1 MSEWNYGQ
9 TTDSLSPSQVALRDV
24 LVNPEWQ
31 VRTRL
36 DAPTVRR
43 YADIMARGQDFPAIK
58 VARIGGNLFLVD
70 GAHRMEA
77 ARLVGR
83 IVIQAE
89 IVEGLSEAEARWEA
103 ACANLCHGLPLKS
116 KEHRAVFRAFVKA
129 EKHRKG
135 RRYLSYRDM
144 ATELG
149 GIRAHT
155 TLRNWMQQDFPKIA
169 KAMGDDGAS
178 VFGGRGELP
187 GGRLI
192 DSHRI
197 AIEAHVRGLRAF
209 YDSLPEEERRGF
221 YRDLKRVWR
230 DESQTESDDF

>member
-1 MSEWNYGQ
+1 MEWDYGQ
-9 TTDSLSPSQVALRDV
+9 TADSLGHPQVALRDV

-77 ARLVGR
+77 ARQAGR

-89 IVEGLSEAEARWEA
+89 IVDGLSEAEARWEA
-103 ACANLCHGLPLKS
+103 ACANLSHGLPLKS

-129 EKHRKG
+129 GKHRKD

-144 ATELG
+144 AIELG

-155 TLRNWMQQDFPKIA
+155 TLRNWMKQDFPKIA
-169 KAMGDDGAS
+169 KAMGDDGAQ

-187 GGRLI
+187 GGRSI
-192 DSHRI
+192 DPHRM
-197 AIEAHVRGLRAF
+197 AIEGHVRALKTL
-209 YDSLPEEERRGF
+209 YDTLPEGERRGF
-221 YRDLKRVWR
+221 YGDLKRVWR
-230 DESQTESDDF
+230 DESQAESDDF